1 MNRKKFLVTF
11 AIVVTTVGVFLF
23 TFLLG
28 ALSGKSKRGI
38 IPFVGKRV
46 VWSIGIYSGASPFD
60 VAPAPNAI
68 NPVLTAKDVTDV
80 PARFV
85 ADPFMVFENNIWY
98 MFFEVFNENSMDTDI
113 AVATSNDGLSWTYKQ
128 IVLDEPF
135 TLSYPYVFKWMDQY
149 YMVPETHKARSV
161 RLYKAI
167 DFRTKWS
174 FVANLINGGF
184 PLDPT
189 IFRYRDRWWMFVE
202 SNIVRYDEL
211 RLYYADDLTGPWMEH
226 PKSPVICGD
235 ANIARPGGRVIV
247 MDDRLFRYTQ
257 DCEPNYGNQVRAFE
271 ITELTTTTYEE
282 REIEG
287 NPVLERSRTGWNS
300 MGMHHIDPHRIGDKQ
315 WIACV
320 DGYTE
325 VLRFG
330 LEF

>member
-1 MNRKKFLVTF
+1 MTRKKILVTF
-11 AIVVTTVGVFLF
+11 AILGVLLFAFLVGI
-23 TFLLG
+23 
-28 ALSGKSKRGI
+28 LSLSSGRGI
-38 IPFVGKRV
+38 IPFVGRRV
-46 VWSIGIYSGASPFD
+46 VWSIGIYSGTSPFD

-85 ADPFMVFENNIWY
+85 ADPFMVFENNTWY

-113 AVATSNDGLSWTYKQ
+113 AVATSNDGLSWAYKQ

-167 DFRTKWS
+167 DFPTKWS
-174 FVANLINGGF
+174 FVANLLNGGF
-184 PLDPT
+184 PSDPT
-189 IFRYRDRWWMFVE
+189 LFYYADRWWMFVE
-202 SNIVRYDEL
+202 TSLIRYDEL
-211 RLYYADDLTGPWMEH
+211 RLYYADELMGPWTEH
-226 PKSPVICGD
+226 PKSPVVCGD

-257 DCEPNYGNQVRAFE
+257 DCEPYYGNQVRAFE
-271 ITELTTTTYEE
+271 ITELTRTTYEE
-282 REIEG
+282 RAIEG
-287 NPVLERSRTGWNS
+287 NPVLEKSGTGWNS
-300 MGMHHIDPHRIGDKQ
+300 MGMHHIDPHRIDGDR

-320 DGYTE
+320 DGFTE
-325 VLRFG
+325 VLSFG
-330 LEF
+330 LGF